1 MSKLK
6 KFFLA
11 MVMLMTFSFL
21 QSCNKKEDFI
31 TPSTSNNRTTQ
42 GMVNVEITDAPS
54 DDATIK
60 GTFVT
65 VTEVRI
71 DGKKFSGFNGK
82 KTIELSAY
90 QNGNVAALG
99 LGNIQTGTYS
109 NISLVLDNATDQNGN
124 SPGCYALATD
134 NTKYNL
140 TGSASGQ
147 TEVLSSKAFEVKENQ
162 QTNLVLDFDI
172 RKAVMDENGSAA
184 GGYRFVSSSDL
195 NASTR
200 LLVKTQTGA
209 IKGNCAN
216 YKETNSKLIVYAYKK
231 GAYNSSE
238 TKAQG
243 SGNVQFKNAVTSSVA
258 DGNGNYNLSF
268 LEEGDYEVR
277 YATYKNNGNGQF
289 VLQSMLNLNSLINLS
304 SVSVKANASVTLN
317 VTVSGFLPL

>member
-1 MSKLK
+1 MIKLK
-6 KFFLA
+6 KNILA
-11 MVMLMTFSFL
+11 VVMLMTALTL
-21 QSCNKKEDFI
+21 QSCNKKDDSLN
-31 TPSTSNNRTTQ
+31 PSNAPDGQ
-42 GMVNVEITDAPS
+42 GTVNVEITDAPS
-54 DDATIK
+54 DDANVK

-71 DGKKFSGFNGK
+71 DGKTFSGFSGK

-90 QNGNVAALG
+90 QNGNVAVLG

-109 NISLVLDNATDQNGN
+109 NISLILDNATDQNGN
-124 SPGCYALATD
+124 APGCYTMTTD
-134 NTKYNL
+134 NMKYNL
-140 TGSASGQ
+140 TGKTSGQ
-147 TEVLSSKAFEVKENQ
+147 TEIVSKKAFEVKEKQ

-172 RKAVMDENGSAA
+172 RKAVTDNNGSTP
-184 GGYRFVSSSDL
+184 GGYSFVSSDDL

-200 LLVKTQTGA
+200 LIIKTQTGA

-216 YKETNSKLIVYAYKK
+216 YKETNSKLVVYAYKK
-231 GAYNSSE
+231 GIYNSSE

-289 VLQSMLNLNSLINLS
+289 VLQSMLNLNSVINIS
-304 SVSVKANASVTLN
+304 SVSVKANASVTLD
-317 VTVSGFLPL
+317 VSVSGFLPL

>member
-1 MSKLK
+1 MNNLK
-6 KFFLA
+6 RNFS
-11 MVMLMTFSFL
+11 VIIIILMATVVI
-21 QSCNKKEDFI
+21 QSCSKKNDAI
-31 TPSTSNNRTTQ
+31 TPAPDGQ
-42 GMVNVEITDAPS
+42 GTVMMEVTDAPS
-54 DDATIK
+54 DDANIK

-71 DGKKFSGFNGK
+71 DGKKFNGFSGK

-99 LGNIQTGTYS
+99 LGNIQTGTYG

-124 SPGCYALATD
+124 APGCYTMTTD
-134 NTKYNL
+134 NMKYNL
-140 TGSASGQ
+140 TGTASGQ
-147 TEVLSSKAFEVKENQ
+147 TEIVSRKAFEVKEKQ

-172 RKAVMDENGSAA
+172 RKAVADNNGSTA
-184 GGYRFVSSSDL
+184 GGYSFVSADDL

-200 LLVKTQTGA
+200 LLIKTQTGG

-231 GAYNSSE
+231 GTYNSSE

-243 SGNVQFKNAVTSSVA
+243 SGNVQFKNAVTSCVA

-268 LEEGDYEVR
+268 LEESDYEVR

-289 VLQSMLNLNSLINLS
+289 ALQSMLNLNSLINLS
-304 SVSVKANASVTLN
+304 SVSVKANTSVTLD
-317 VTVSGFLPL
+317 VTVAGFLPL

>member
-1 MSKLK
+1 MNTLK
-6 KFFLA
+6 RNFSAILISLMATA
-11 MVMLMTFSFL
+11 MI
-21 QSCNKKEDFI
+21 QSCNKNTDSI
-31 TPSTSNNRTTQ
+31 TPAPDGQ
-42 GMVNVEITDAPS
+42 GTVVMEVTDAPS
-54 DDATIK
+54 DDANIK

-65 VTEVRI
+65 VTEIRI
-71 DGKKFSGFNGK
+71 DGRKFSGFSGK

-90 QNGNVAALG
+90 QNGNVASLG

-109 NISLVLDNATDQNGN
+109 NISLLLDNATDQNGN
-124 SPGCYALATD
+124 TPGCYTMTTD
-134 NTKYNL
+134 NMKYNL
-140 TGSASGQ
+140 TGTTSGQ
-147 TEVLSSKAFEVKENQ
+147 TEIISRKAFEVKEKQ

-172 RKAVMDENGSAA
+172 RKAITDNNGSTA
-184 GGYRFVSSSDL
+184 GGYSFVSSDDL

-200 LLVKTQTGA
+200 LLIKTQTGG

-216 YKETNSKLIVYAYKK
+216 YKETNSKLLVYAYKK

-243 SGNVQFKNAVTSSVA
+243 SGNVQFKNAVTSCVA

-289 VLQSMLNLNSLINLS
+289 ALQSMLSLNSLINLS
-304 SVSVKANASVTLN
+304 NVSVKANASVTLD
-317 VTVSGFLPL
+317 VTVAGFLPL